1 MSTSYFDPHFGNVER
16 AVINKIRTT
25 LGVSGLLTLFIGI
38 LILAW
43 PVKSAAVVAGIVA
56 IYAVIAGLINLAIA
70 LFSRRVGTWP
80 RVGYAV
86 LGAAFILSGIVM
98 FLNLK
103 TAAASLAILVGILV
117 GVVWIVEGIVGLT
130 MVRDAASKVWAIIF
144 AIVSVIA
151 GVTLISSPLWGAALL
166 WLFLGVSLVVLG
178 IVQIIRAFRFG
189 A

>member
-1 MSTSYFDPHFGNVER
+1 MSTSYLDLHFRDVER
-16 AVINKIRTT
+16 AVINRIRTT
-25 LGVSGLLTLFIGI
+25 LGVSGLLALFVGI

-43 PVKSAAVVAGIVA
+43 PVKTAAVVAGFIAV
-56 IYAVIAGLINLAIA
+56 YAVIAGLINLAIG
-70 LFSRRVGTWP
+70 LFSRRAGTWP
-80 RVGYAV
+80 RVGYGV
-86 LGAAFILSGIVM
+86 LGAAFIVSGAVM

-103 TAAASLAILVGILV
+103 TAAASLAILIGILV

-151 GVTLISSPLWGAALL
+151 GITLISSPLWGAALL
-166 WLFLGVSLVVLG
+166 WLFLGVSLVMLG
-178 IVQIIRAFRFG
+178 TVQIIRAFRFG